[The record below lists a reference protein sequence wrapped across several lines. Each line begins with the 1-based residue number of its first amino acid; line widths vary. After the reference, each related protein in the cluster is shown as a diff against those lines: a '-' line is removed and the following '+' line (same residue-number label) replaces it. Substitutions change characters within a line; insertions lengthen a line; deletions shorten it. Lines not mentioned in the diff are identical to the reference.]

1 MDCVLQIPGKAQRLN
16 ERFFFFLAAT
26 QIAPVYARITPSS
39 FLAVIST
46 CPFGDEATLSI
57 KTTVLLIEKKKEAE
71 SIQTNLHNV
80 MTWGSLKK
88 TNEDQQVCIIPKKQ

>member
-1 MDCVLQIPGKAQRLN
+1 MKYYKTQPWIVSYKYQEKLRDSMRD
-16 ERFFFFLAAT
+16 FFFLAAT

-71 SIQTNLHNV
+71 SIQTRT
-80 MTWGSLKK
+80 M
-88 TNEDQQVCIIPKKQ
+88 